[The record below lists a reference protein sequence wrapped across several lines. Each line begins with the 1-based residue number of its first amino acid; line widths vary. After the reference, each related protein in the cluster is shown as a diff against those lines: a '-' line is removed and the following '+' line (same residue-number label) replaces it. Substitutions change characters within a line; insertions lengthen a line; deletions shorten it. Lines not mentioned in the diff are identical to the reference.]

1 MDRIEAMT
9 VFAAAVEMGS
19 LSAAGR
25 KLHMPLA
32 TVSRKLMDLET
43 HLNTRL
49 LSRSTRSLSLTDAGH
64 AYLIACKRILEDVRE
79 AERAA
84 GGEYVVPQGELV
96 VTAPQVFGR
105 IHVLPV
111 VSDFLKQQSEVQV
124 RLVLGDRVLNLAE
137 DQIDLAVR
145 IGSLSDSSM
154 QATRVGSTG
163 HVACASRAYLKRR
176 GTPATPADLVEHDC
190 ITFDALMSA
199 RAWRFADGMDV
210 DIRSRLVVNSAE
222 ASIDAARAGLGIT
235 RVLSYQVESAI
246 RRRELVRLM
255 PDFEPAAVPIS
266 LLFSR
271 HKRLPLK
278 LRSFLDFAAPRLR
291 ERLKSVNGA

>member
-96 VTAPQVFGR
+96 VTAPHVFGR

>member
-222 ASIDAARAGLGIT
+222 AAIDAARAGLGIT

-266 LLFSR
+266 LLFSQ